1 MMPSRMRWLRSSTF
15 SLVLLVALQGTSCF
29 EFDSTTRFER
39 DGTGTTSMNVGVNM
53 AMLEGIAGEE
63 FTASEFDSEQ
73 MDRELTEN
81 LEAGADTLAGVRYD
95 TAWVADEGDW
105 RRFHARFSF
114 DNPEGLAALFR
125 SSAAGLEESEVGPA
139 PSSAPV
145 IRFRDG
151 TVHVAYTPDE
161 IGEED
166 PTERM
171 GRMFAMSM
179 IQGAS
184 RFVFPEGT
192 EVTGANPPVSTSDT
206 AVVWELAVSDLMGGG
221 SADSLYV
228 SAVLPSP
235 WSAGSVLALVF
246 GALLLVALLFF
257 ALRRAR

>member
-1 MMPSRMRWLRSSTF
+1 MRWLRSSTY
-15 SLVLLVALQGTSCF
+15 SLALLIALQGTSCF

-39 DGTGTTSMNVGVNM
+39 DGTGTTSMNMGVNIT
-53 AMLEGIAGEE
+53 MLEGLAGEQL
-63 FTASEFDSEQ
+63 TAEEFDSEQ
-73 MDRELTEN
+73 MGREVTKN
-81 LEAGADTLAGVRYD
+81 LEAGADTLAGVRFD

-105 RRFHARFSF
+105 RRFHARLSF
-114 DNPEGLAALFR
+114 DDPEGLATLFR
-125 SSAAGLEESEVGPA
+125 SGAAGLEEGEVGPA

-151 TVHVAYTPDE
+151 IVHVAYTPDE

-192 EVTGANPPVSTSDT
+192 QVTGANPPVSTSDT
-206 AVVWELAVSDLMGGG
+206 AVVWELTVSDLMGGN

-235 WSAGSVLALVF
+235 WSAGTVLALVF
-246 GALLLVALLFF
+246 GALLVVALVIF